1 MYTLPRGVGVGCLQV
16 LIEWFVWMMG
26 GVGPLWG
33 LGVCGCVNGEIFVD
47 SVWRI
52 ALSLASRL
60 FIAKIEMAMRCRDVF
75 EGEVGVKCYGVQGRC
90 VGVKSGVR
98 SYGSMV

>member
-1 MYTLPRGVGVGCLQV
+1 MWGVWAHCGVWVFAG
-16 LIEWFVWMMG
+16 
-26 GVGPLWG
+26 
-33 LGVCGCVNGEIFVD
+33 VNGEIFVD

-52 ALSLASRL
+52 ALSLASWL

-75 EGEVGVKCYGVQGRC
+75 KGEVGVKCCGVQGCC

>member
-1 MYTLPRGVGVGCLQV
+1 
-16 LIEWFVWMMG
+16 MG

-33 LGVCGCVNGEIFVD
+33 VGVCGCVNGEIFVD

-75 EGEVGVKCYGVQGRC
+75 KREVGVKCCGVQGCC

-98 SYGSMV
+98 SYGSMVKVVASEKTNSVAAAARS